1 MTHQGTRCLCDTVM
15 AFAFFLKEKK
25 IMSSHGEKHT
35 QVSPPVEPE
44 NIPSEI
50 SAQSRKFEHNKHIQG
65 LKVYLTL
72 DIC

>member
-1 MTHQGTRCLCDTVM
+1 
-15 AFAFFLKEKK
+15 
-25 IMSSHGEKHT
+25 MSSHGEKHT

-65 LKVYLTL
+65 LKVDLTL